1 MFLPMSMRIHN
12 ALSVFT
18 ASARPCTSPLL
29 WPFLVCV
36 AEGDVLGLM
45 DVLGVVAA
53 NVVIFN

>member
-1 MFLPMSMRIHN
+1 MSMRIHN

-18 ASARPCTSPLL
+18 ESARPCTSPLL